1 MASIFDEQNPSE
13 FYEIMPINL
22 NEFINSK
29 NRKKRDADE
38 SYEFTF
44 DHDNYN
50 SDQNDHAIFK
60 RSSSSYEDLSLVE
73 KLSNFEKIDMS

>member
-1 MASIFDEQNPSE
+1 MASIFDELNPDE
-13 FYEIMPINL
+13 FYEIMPVNL

-29 NRKKRDADE
+29 NRKKRDLEDD

-50 SDQNDHAIFK
+50 SDQNDHVIIK
-60 RSSSSYEDLSLVE
+60 RKNSFNEDSDLVE
-73 KLSNFEKIDMS
+73 KLSKLVV